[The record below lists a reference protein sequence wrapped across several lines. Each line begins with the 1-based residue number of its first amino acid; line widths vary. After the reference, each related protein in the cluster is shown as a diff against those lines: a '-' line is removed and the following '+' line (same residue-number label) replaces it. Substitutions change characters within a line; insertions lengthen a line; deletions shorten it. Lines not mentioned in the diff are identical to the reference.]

1 MHVVLHTFAPYTH
14 DDPLPETRLPVAH
27 VQWNLDMLEPVILSY
42 GYCVLWMEIACIGVV
57 L

>member
-27 VQWNLDMLEPVILSY
+27 VQWNLDMLGPVILSY